1 MTDGVAPVMVLQS
14 IKTKVFL
21 IDDLGEVGGVK
32 NWPRANV
39 LRMRFFEIPMIESK
53 LVIVSFIS

>member
-32 NWPRANV
+32 NWPRSNV